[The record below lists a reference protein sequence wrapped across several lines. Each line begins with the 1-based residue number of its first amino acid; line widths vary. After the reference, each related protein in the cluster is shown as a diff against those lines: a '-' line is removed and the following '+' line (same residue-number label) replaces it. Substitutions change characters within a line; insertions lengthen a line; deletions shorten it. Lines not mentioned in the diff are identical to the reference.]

1 MKMPNPIAIRFAK
14 LIFSILSITV
24 LGVIFAMIS
33 HDHKLL
39 ILSAGVAITGG
50 VKACSFYRQVS
61 RQQYECLEGLLV
73 QEQVNIH
80 RKRHAIVLELENGS
94 PYSGFWM
101 DDINSKL
108 EAYIDFTSK
117 NRPMIS
123 RISRRPFSRPRLY
136 LALKNSLFLQASRFR
151 YSGMCIIGM
160 LCLQCSLLDVFS
172 SGSFLRCEPVS
183 FTQAY

>member
-39 ILSAGVAITGG
+39 ILSAGVSITGG

-94 PYSGFWM
+94 HVQRVLDGRYKLKAGSLYRFYLKKPTNDLPNLPEALQPSSTVFGFE
-101 DDINSKL
+101 KL
-108 EAYIDFTSK
+108 PAH
-117 NRPMIS
+117 S
-123 RISRRPFSRPRLY
+123 RDFSRE
-136 LALKNSLFLQASRFR
+136 LAGHNSMDVT
-151 YSGMCIIGM
+151 GH
-160 LCLQCSLLDVFS
+160 SLRRMVQFKW
-172 SGSFLRCEPVS
+172 
-183 FTQAY
+183 

>member
-39 ILSAGVAITGG
+39 ILSAVVAITGG

-80 RKRHAIVLELENGS
+80 RKRHAIVLELEDGS
-94 PYSGFWM
+94 HVQRVLDGRYKLKAGSLYRFYLKKPTNDLPNLPEALHPSSTVFGFEEL
-101 DDINSKL
+101 S
-108 EAYIDFTSK
+108 FSTSK
-117 NRPMIS
+117 QI
-123 RISRRPFSRPRLY
+123 
-136 LALKNSLFLQASRFR
+136 
-151 YSGMCIIGM
+151 
-160 LCLQCSLLDVFS
+160 
-172 SGSFLRCEPVS
+172 
-183 FTQAY
+183 

>member
-39 ILSAGVAITGG
+39 ILSAGVSITGG

-61 RQQYECLEGLLV
+61 RQQYERLEGLLV

-80 RKRHAIVLELENGS
+80 RKRHAIVLELHVQRVLDGRYKLKAGS
-94 PYSGFWM
+94 LYRFYLKKPTNDLPNLPEALQPSSTVFGFEEL
-101 DDINSKL
+101 S
-108 EAYIDFTSK
+108 FSTSK
-117 NRPMIS
+117 QI
-123 RISRRPFSRPRLY
+123 
-136 LALKNSLFLQASRFR
+136 
-151 YSGMCIIGM
+151 
-160 LCLQCSLLDVFS
+160 
-172 SGSFLRCEPVS
+172 
-183 FTQAY
+183 

>member
-61 RQQYECLEGLLV
+61 RQ
-73 QEQVNIH
+73 
-80 RKRHAIVLELENGS
+80 RHAIVLELENGS
-94 PYSGFWM
+94 HVQRVLDGRYKFKAGSLYRFYLKKQTNDLPNLPEALQPSSTVFGFEEL
-101 DDINSKL
+101 S
-108 EAYIDFTSK
+108 FSTSK
-117 NRPMIS
+117 QI
-123 RISRRPFSRPRLY
+123 
-136 LALKNSLFLQASRFR
+136 
-151 YSGMCIIGM
+151 
-160 LCLQCSLLDVFS
+160 
-172 SGSFLRCEPVS
+172 
-183 FTQAY
+183 

>member
-39 ILSAGVAITGG
+39 ILSAGVSITGG

-61 RQQYECLEGLLV
+61 RQQYERLEGLLV

-80 RKRHAIVLELENGS
+80 RKRHAIVLELENQSWRYFLCQSERNG
-94 PYSGFWM
+94 
-101 DDINSKL
+101 
-108 EAYIDFTSK
+108 
-117 NRPMIS
+117 
-123 RISRRPFSRPRLY
+123 RIRAAIWSAGHHRL
-136 LALKNSLFLQASRFR
+136 
-151 YSGMCIIGM
+151 
-160 LCLQCSLLDVFS
+160 
-172 SGSFLRCEPVS
+172 
-183 FTQAY
+183 

>member
-94 PYSGFWM
+94 HVQRVLDGRYKLKAGSLYRFYLKEPSNELPIIPEALHPAMTVFGFEE
-101 DDINSKL
+101 L
-108 EAYIDFTSK
+108 
-117 NRPMIS
+117 
-123 RISRRPFSRPRLY
+123 PFSSD
-136 LALKNSLFLQASRFR
+136 KQ
-151 YSGMCIIGM
+151 I
-160 LCLQCSLLDVFS
+160 
-172 SGSFLRCEPVS
+172 
-183 FTQAY
+183 